1 MVLKVCMFVHNNFK
15 HDSRVLKEAK
25 TLAEVGYDVRVIAVL
40 DETTEPYEER
50 DGFRIIR
57 VPKNPLHY
65 RLLRVMKPL
74 KCNIPSKLIAR
85 MKQPFRE
92 IDEEITDKGIAGYVR
107 EAIRTCPII
116 FFTLGW
122 IRLLVYY
129 MYRCAR
135 GVFPRRIRRSAK
147 VIYKYTKEALYWVIC
162 RPARQLRSF
171 FYNRLKWFLMFFHKP
186 LSFFDYY
193 YCTLQ
198 LVKKEPADIY
208 HAHDLNTL
216 PAACLAKRKT
226 GGKLVY
232 DSHELY
238 VEINRSKKQS
248 RFAKFLLS
256 KTEFLLIKSAD
267 HVITVSDSIGEEL
280 KRRYPIKRLTVILNA
295 PSCRTVR
302 HGLSL
307 RDELKIPEFNKIII
321 YVGNITINRGLEELI
336 QSIVYLNHCVVV
348 IMGRASNFAYSQK
361 LKQLAR
367 DVAVENK
374 VYYFGPVPF
383 EDVTKYAASADVGVA
398 PIKNACLS
406 YYYCLPNK
414 LFEYIA
420 GGLPTVVSNFP
431 ELKRVI
437 KEYNLGRTFNPDDPK
452 DIAEAIN
459 YVLSDKDKYE
469 EMKRNALQAA
479 KVFNW
484 ENESKKLLEIY
495 KKLGDELSITSN

>member
-1 MVLKVCMFVHNNFK
+1 
-15 HDSRVLKEAK
+15 
-25 TLAEVGYDVRVIAVL
+25 
-40 DETTEPYEER
+40 
-50 DGFRIIR
+50 
-57 VPKNPLHY
+57 
-65 RLLRVMKPL
+65 
-74 KCNIPSKLIAR
+74 
-85 MKQPFRE
+85 
-92 IDEEITDKGIAGYVR
+92 
-107 EAIRTCPII
+107 
-116 FFTLGW
+116 
-122 IRLLVYY
+122 
-129 MYRCAR
+129 
-135 GVFPRRIRRSAK
+135 
-147 VIYKYTKEALYWVIC
+147 
-162 RPARQLRSF
+162 
-171 FYNRLKWFLMFFHKP
+171 
-186 LSFFDYY
+186 
-193 YCTLQ
+193 
-198 LVKKEPADIY
+198 
-208 HAHDLNTL
+208 
-216 PAACLAKRKT
+216 
-226 GGKLVY
+226 
-232 DSHELY
+232 
-238 VEINRSKKQS
+238 
-248 RFAKFLLS
+248 
-256 KTEFLLIKSAD
+256 
-267 HVITVSDSIGEEL
+267 
-280 KRRYPIKRLTVILNA
+280 
-295 PSCRTVR
+295 
-302 HGLSL
+302 
-307 RDELKIPEFNKIII
+307 LKIPEFNKIII